1 MRLFTKNKGG
11 FGFRD
16 PSRLSIYIGASM
28 PEGSTVEQMNAV
40 MKSMENYISQYHQVD
55 MFETR
60 VQARSGSINVTFKKE
75 YEHSAFPLQL
85 KQEIIYRAINA
96 GAATWSVSGI
106 DNQLFS
112 NNIFMGSYYGNQI
125 LFTGYNYDKLYEL
138 ASATAARL
146 DENRRVSRTLVYSAP
161 SEGYSSAQS
170 DTEFY
175 IDYNQ
180 EKIAYNR
187 WSLTNYYTF
196 LREQLLNVP
205 VARVYENGVG
215 VDIHLVSAKKD
226 AFDAWHI
233 ENDLL
238 DILGRQMKLSELGT
252 IEKRRTGNNI
262 FKENQQYLLRLGF
275 DFVGTS
281 SLANKVLDD
290 EINRLKTVLPVGYKA
305 EKPSYG
311 GWWNPSDSKQY
322 RLLFLIIVIIYFMC
336 AILFESLKQ
345 PFIIISLIPLSFI
358 GVFLTFYISG
368 FYFDQGGFASLI
380 LLCAIVV
387 NAGIYLINEYNL
399 ITKKKLS
406 VKLYVKA
413 FNRKITPIT
422 LTILSTVLGL
432 IPFLME
438 GPKEVFWFSFAVGAM
453 GGMLFS
459 FVALFVYLPAFLPM
473 DTTRKKLTKK
483 ILDL

>member
-1 MRLFTKNKGG
+1 
-11 FGFRD
+11 
-16 PSRLSIYIGASM
+16 
-28 PEGSTVEQMNAV
+28 MNAV
-40 MKSMENYISQYHQVD
+40 MKSMENYISQYEQVE
-55 MFETR
+55 MFETN
-60 VQARSGSINVTFKKE
+60 VQARSGSMTVTFKKA
-75 YEHSAFPLQL
+75 YEHTSFPLQL
-85 KQEIIYRAINA
+85 KQEIIYRANNA
-96 GAATWSVSGI
+96 GAANWSVSGI
-106 DNQLFS
+106 DDQYF
-112 NNIFMGSYYGNQI
+112 NNNVSAGSYYGYQI

-138 ASATAARL
+138 ASASAARL
-146 DENRRVSRTLVYSAP
+146 GENRRISKTLVYSAP
-161 SEGYSSAQS
+161 SDSYYTAQS

-196 LREQLLNVP
+196 LREQLRNDR
-205 VARVYENGVG
+205 VATLYENGNG
-215 VDIHLVSAKKD
+215 VDIYLASAQKD
-226 AFDAWHI
+226 AFDVWHI

-238 DILGRQMKLSELGT
+238 EISGRQMKLSELGT
-252 IEKRRTGNNI
+252 IERRRTGNNI

-281 SLANKVLDD
+281 TLANSVLDK
-290 EINRLKTVLPVGYKA
+290 ELELLKTVLPVGYKA
-305 EKPSYG
+305 EKPGYG
-311 GWWNPSDSKQY
+311 GWWNPTDAKQY
-322 RLLFLIIVIIYFMC
+322 RLLFIIILIIYFMC

-358 GVFLTFYISG
+358 GVFLTFYLSG

-387 NAGIYLINEYNL
+387 NAGIYFINEYNL
-399 ITKKKLS
+399 ITRGSADASGVVSTPAQSDYKRA
-406 VKLYVKA
+406 VRLYAKA
-413 FNRKITPIT
+413 FNHKITPIS

-473 DTTRKKLTKK
+473 GVAKQKQTLKTN
-483 ILDL
+483 I